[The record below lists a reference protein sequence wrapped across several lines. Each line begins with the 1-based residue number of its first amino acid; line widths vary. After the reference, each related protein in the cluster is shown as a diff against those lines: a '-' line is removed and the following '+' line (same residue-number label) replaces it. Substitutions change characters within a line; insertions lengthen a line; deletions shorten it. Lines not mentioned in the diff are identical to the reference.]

1 MLDMIVCVSGGGTNL
16 QAVLDALEDGTI
28 KNARIRAV
36 ISNNAGAY
44 ALQRANDHGIP
55 GVCISPKQ
63 FKDRDSFNKAF
74 LEKVNSYQPD
84 LIVLAG
90 FLVVLPKQMI
100 EEYRN
105 RIINV
110 HPSLIPSF
118 CGTGYYGLKVHQGA
132 LERGV
137 KVTGATVHFVDEG
150 TDTGPILLQQP
161 VMVKDGDTPEK
172 LQQRVM
178 EEAEWKIL
186 PLAINLIASGRVK
199 VVDGKAV
206 ISRQGETATE
216 KRRTR

>member
-1 MLDMIVCVSGGGTNL
+1 MYLAGEQICRR
-16 QAVLDALEDGTI
+16 VLDALEDGTI

-206 ISRQGETATE
+206 ISRQ
-216 KRRTR
+216 